1 MATPV
6 LIDLSN
12 YDTLLVQSADNRLGG
27 TGTGNVYFDTT
38 GGTIEFLTADDNATV
53 IYPVGH
59 ANYTDGLAEPNPL
72 TAALGIKFE
81 AIYAFENQERSSSV
95 ISGEDLRMYN
105 RWTSGTFKFGGAYNF
120 VNARVPA
127 SAGDREIIRGSGWN
141 EFNASNVALRK
152 YFGNKGLSNIE
163 AASQPYY
170 QQSIQ
175 GTATDFAKVGQID
188 EAILVYHD
196 SNGDGTP
203 DTLNAITYEATS
215 IRTYGNNYDRKNTV
229 DDLGIAELGGYSTGF
244 ALNESVHLTTNT
256 TDMPY
261 ENVMTTPAGVWL
273 TMALNHI
280 AAPAAKI
287 GEFSDETGTRVFSW
301 ELISNNGATLDEQV
315 AWLDAFA
322 TEAAMEADGLGV
334 VTGNLGKDIET
345 WYTYNASGQVVT
357 KSGVDPSTEGLYL
370 NNVPTADQQRVVMT
384 DDGGTVKAY
393 SFKVQVEAEV
403 GAIAKADANAWYHSY
418 FAEAYNTSGAITVK
432 TDAAAEVKG
441 LASTA
446 DADSKIIFTFDYT
459 GDTVGGTADTD
470 KNCVFL
476 CEGDGGATQQKTL
489 YTINKSTTVAFACSP
504 GTENNV

>member
-12 YDTLLVQSADNRLGG
+12 YSDMLVQSEDDRAGA
-27 TGTGNVYFDTT
+27 TGTGNVYFDTV
-38 GGTIEFLTADDNATV
+38 GGTIEFLTADDVPNVTYPATH
-53 IYPVGH
+53 P
-59 ANYTDGLAEPNPL
+59 NWSDGSPEANPL

-95 ISGEDLRMYN
+95 VSGEDLRQYD

-127 SAGDREIIRGSGWN
+127 SDVDREVIRGSGWN
-141 EFNASNVALRK
+141 EFDASGVALRK

-196 SNGDGTP
+196 STGDGNP
-203 DTLNAITYEATS
+203 DTLDAVTYEAVS

-244 ALNESVHLTTNT
+244 ALNESVHLTTTEGN
-256 TDMPY
+256 MPY
-261 ENVMTTPAGVWL
+261 ADVMTTPAGVWAN
-273 TMALNHI
+273 MVLNHI
-280 AAPAAKI
+280 AAPSAKT

-301 ELISNNGATLDEQV
+301 ELISPDSATLDDMV

-322 TEAAMEADGLGV
+322 TEDAMEADDLGV
-334 VTGNLGKDIET
+334 NTGNLGKDIET
-345 WYTYNASGQVVT
+345 WYSYNAAGQVVT
-357 KSGVDPSTEGLYL
+357 KSGVDPTTEGLYL
-370 NNVPTADQQRVVMT
+370 NDVPTADQQRVVMT

-393 SFKVQVEAEV
+393 SFKVQIEAEV
-403 GAIAKADANAWYHSY
+403 GATAKADANAWYHSY
-418 FAEAYNTSGAITVK
+418 FAAAYNTSSAITVE
-432 TDAAAEVKG
+432 TDASAEVKG

-446 DADSKIIFTFDYT
+446 NGDNKIVFTFDYT
-459 GDTVGGTADTD
+459 GDTVGGSADTD
-470 KNCVFL
+470 KDCVFL

-489 YTINKSTTVAFACSP
+489 YTITKSTTVAFACSP
-504 GTENNV
+504 GSENNV

>member
-12 YDTLLVQSADNRLGG
+12 YADLLVQSADDRAGG
-27 TGTGNVYFDTT
+27 TGTGNVYFDTA
-38 GGTIEFLTADDNATV
+38 GGTIEFLTADDNANVT
-53 IYPVGH
+53 YPVGH
-59 ANYTDGLAEPNPL
+59 ANYTDGNPEANPL

-81 AIYAFENQERSSSV
+81 AIYAFENQERSDSI
-95 ISGEDLRMYN
+95 ISGEDLRMYD

-127 SAGDREIIRGSGWN
+127 SDADRKVIRSSGWN
-141 EFNASNVALRK
+141 ELNASGVALRK

-175 GTATDFAKVGQID
+175 GTAVDFAKVGQID

-203 DTLNAITYEATS
+203 DTVDAVTYEAVS
-215 IRTYGNNYDRKNTV
+215 IRTYENNYDRKNTV
-229 DDLGIAELGGYSTGF
+229 DDLGIAELGGYFTGF
-244 ALNESVHLTTNT
+244 ALNESIHLTTNE

-261 ENVMTTPAGVWL
+261 ADVMTVPAGVWL
-273 TMALNHI
+273 NMELNHI
-280 AAPAAKI
+280 ASPSAKT
-287 GEFSDETGTRVFSW
+287 GEFSNEDGTVLFSW
-301 ELISNNGATLDEQV
+301 ELISGDSATLDEMV

-334 VTGNLGKDIET
+334 ITGSLGKDIET
-345 WYTYNASGQVVT
+345 WYTYNASGQIVT
-357 KSGVDPSTEGLYL
+357 KSGVDPTTEGLYL
-370 NNVPTADQQRVVMT
+370 NSVPTADQQRVVMT
-384 DDGGTVKAY
+384 DDGGTVKSY

-418 FAEAYNTSGAITVK
+418 FAAAYNTSGAVTTK
-432 TDAAAEVKG
+432 DDAAADVKG

-446 DADSKIIFTFDYT
+446 DANNKIIYTFDYT
-459 GDTVGGTADTD
+459 GDTVGGSADTD

-476 CEGDGGATQQKTL
+476 CEGDGGATQQKVL
-489 YTINKSTTVAFACSP
+489 YTITKSTTVAFACAP

>member
-12 YDTLLVQSADNRLGG
+12 YAALLVQSTDGRAGG

-38 GGTIEFLTADDNATV
+38 GGTIEFLTATDNANVT
-53 IYPVGH
+53 YPVGH
-59 ANYTDGLAEPNPL
+59 PSYTDGNPEANPL

-141 EFNASNVALRK
+141 EFDVNGVALKK

-163 AASQPYY
+163 VASQPYY

-203 DTLNAITYEATS
+203 DTLSATTYEATS
-215 IRTYGNNYDRKNTV
+215 IRTYGNNHDRKNTV

-244 ALNESVHLTTNT
+244 ALNESVHLTTNN

-261 ENVMTTPAGVWL
+261 ADVMTVPAGVWL
-273 TMALNHI
+273 NMELNHI
-280 AAPAAKI
+280 AAPTAKT

-301 ELISNNGATLDEQV
+301 ELISPDSATLDEMV

-322 TEAAMEADGLGV
+322 TEAAMEADGLAV
-334 VTGNLGKDIET
+334 LTGHLGKDIET
-345 WYTYNASGQVVT
+345 WYYYNAAGQVVT
-357 KSGVDPSTEGLYL
+357 KSGVDPTTEGLYL

-384 DDGGTVKAY
+384 DDGGTSKAY
-393 SFKVQVEAEV
+393 SFKVQIEAEI
-403 GAIAKADANAWYHSY
+403 GATAKADANAWYHSY
-418 FAEAYNTSGAITVK
+418 FAAAYNTAGAVTVQ
-432 TDAAAEVKG
+432 TDLAAEVKG

-446 DADSKIIFTFDYT
+446 DADNKIIFTFDYT

-489 YTINKSTTVAFACSP
+489 YTITKSTTIAFACSP
-504 GTENNV
+504 STENNV